1 MRRTAWTLIFLLA
14 AAGCADVQ
22 AQGRR
27 VRVRPAGQESSVRWN
42 QRLPGRK
49 LRPRPVGVRGG
60 AAPPFVP
67 RRSPARSSTGR
78 PRRISLPAIRAATR
92 PGECRTS
99 RFWSSVTPR
108 IPRADDA
115 AVLIDLARRASA
127 ADKTNQELKNEIK
140 KLKEAHIKLEELE
153 RKKRN

>member
-22 AQGRR
+22 HRVDAFAFDRQAKSHLSDGISAYRDGNFARAQSEFAAARR
-27 VRVRPAGQESSVRWN
+27 HPS
-42 QRLPGRK
+42 
-49 LRPRPVGVRGG
+49 
-60 AAPPFVP
+60 
-67 RRSPARSSTGR
+67 SPALTGEILYWSAKTHLS
-78 PRRISLPAIRAATR
+78 PRNPGGDPARGVQDLALLVER
-92 PGECRTS
+92 HPS
-99 RFWSSVTPR
+99 H
-108 IPRADDA
+108 PRADDA